1 MKKYQFLGGAAFVA
15 AASLSIPVYAQSSEP
30 AENEGGIAEIIVTAR
45 KTSESLQTTPVAVS
59 ALSGEALAE
68 QAIVNIQ
75 QIQASSPNLTFS
87 SAVAQPGSSTVF
99 IRGQGSADGL
109 IAIDQAVGVYIDGV
123 YAARSTGGATD
134 LLDVQ
139 RVEVLRVALTGRGLD
154 RLAGQPRVV
163 ACEAAHEAPP
173 SEGSGASS

>member
-15 AASLSIPVYAQSSEP
+15 AASLSIPAYAQSSEP

-99 IRGQGSADGL
+99 IRGQGSTDGL
-109 IAIDQAVGVYIDGV
+109 IAIDQAV
-123 YAARSTGGATD
+123 
-134 LLDVQ
+134 LLLVDKKIYVI
-139 RVEVLRVALTGRGLD
+139 
-154 RLAGQPRVV
+154 
-163 ACEAAHEAPP
+163 
-173 SEGSGASS
+173 